1 MEKSKDLELAGQ
13 ELDQILIND
22 FKIDSLIFSKMAD
35 AIPDMLCVTDI
46 QQMRKIYSNAHVHH
60 LFKMSKQEINDMGLR
75 FFEKTIHPADQY
87 HYFKEIDQLKSV
99 EDEHISEFKY
109 RIIDHEGKV
118 RWLATKR
125 KVLKRDGY
133 GLPLHIIGIS
143 QDITQ
148 QIELT
153 EERQRLIDEK
163 SQLKVLQQQQLFEAI
178 INAQEEERRNIAENL
193 HNEIG
198 QLLFAAQLKLSSS
211 ETESRA
217 LLNAA
222 IKKVREISFELTPV
236 LLNDMGLEAAL
247 KDMLERK
254 LDAQQISFNF
264 SFNVKA
270 SRVDKNVEVIIY
282 RILQELV
289 NNTIKHASASHV
301 NVLVVQK
308 ENDLYISQTDNGTG
322 LDKSI
327 LSDAKK
333 GFGLK
338 SIMNRLHILSG
349 VFEVFSSP
357 ESGTK
362 VLMNIPLN
370 GAK

>member
-1 MEKSKDLELAGQ
+1 MEKSKDLELARK
-13 ELDQILIND
+13 ELDQILIDD
-22 FKIDSLIFSKMAD
+22 FEMDSLVFSKMAD
-35 AIPDMLCVTDI
+35 AIPDMICVTDI

-60 LFKMSKQEINDMGLR
+60 LFKLGKKEINDMGLR

-87 HYFKEIDQLKSV
+87 HYFKEIDSLKLAN
-99 EDEHISEFKY
+99 DEHISEFNY
-109 RIIDHEGKV
+109 RIIDFEGKV
-118 RWLATKR
+118 HWLATKR
-125 KVLKRDGY
+125 KVLKRDVHGT
-133 GLPLHIIGIS
+133 PLQIIGIS

-148 QIELT
+148 QIELS
-153 EERQRLIDEK
+153 EERQRLIDERA
-163 SQLKVLQQQQLFEAI
+163 QLKVLQQQQLFEAI

-198 QLLFAAQLKLSSS
+198 QLLFAAQLKLGSS
-211 ETESRA
+211 ETESRT

-236 LLNDMGLEAAL
+236 LLNDMGLEAAI

-254 LDAQQISFNF
+254 LDIQQISFNF
-264 SFNVKA
+264 SFSVKT
-270 SRVDKNVEVIIY
+270 SRINNNVEVIIY
-282 RILQELV
+282 RILQELI
-289 NNTIKHASASHV
+289 NNTIKHAEASHV
-301 NVLVVQK
+301 NVLVMQK
-308 ENDLYISQTDNGTG
+308 GDELYISQTDNGIG
-322 LDKSI
+322 LDKTI

-338 SIMNRLHILSG
+338 SIMNRLHILNG
-349 VFEVFSSP
+349 IFEVFSTP

>member
-13 ELDQILIND
+13 ELDQILIDD
-22 FKIDSLIFSKMAD
+22 FEIDSLIFSKMAD

-87 HYFKEIDQLKSV
+87 NYFKEIEGLKSV
-99 EDEHISEFKY
+99 KDEHIIEFKY
-109 RIIDHEGKV
+109 RIIDYEGKV

-125 KVLKRDGY
+125 RVLKRDGQ
-133 GLPLHIIGIS
+133 GAPLQVIGIS

-148 QIELT
+148 QIELS
-153 EERQRLIDEK
+153 EERQRLIDERA
-163 SQLKVLQQQQLFEAI
+163 QLKVLQQQQLFEAI

-236 LLNDMGLEAAL
+236 LLNDMGLEAAI

-254 LDAQQISFNF
+254 LDTQQISFNF
-264 SFNVKA
+264 SFNVKI
-270 SRVDKNVEVIIY
+270 SRIDKNVEVIIY
-282 RILQELV
+282 RILQELI
-289 NNTIKHASASHV
+289 NNTIKHATANHV

-308 ENDLYISQTDNGTG
+308 GDELYISQTDNGTG
-322 LDKSI
+322 LDKTI

-338 SIMNRLHILSG
+338 SIMNRLHILNG